1 MEIYKGAIII
11 NVLTAVENNEDLRV
25 MTNNAHENITNE
37 LLNELMTIVGA
48 NGYKVGSISADLEY
62 YGEANNHY
70 ICSIEESTKEAKIK
84 VGNVYNKA
92 NIITTSFQL

>member
-1 MEIYKGAIII
+1 MELYKGAIVI

-25 MTNNAHENITNE
+25 VTNNAHENITNE
-37 LLNELMTIVGA
+37 LLNELMVIVGA
-48 NGYKVGSISADLEY
+48 NGYKVGGISADLKY
-62 YGEANNHY
+62 YGEANNRH

-84 VGNVYNKA
+84 VGNIYNKE